1 MAQSD
6 VRESGTRHDSG
17 GLAQDERPGTAA
29 PATDGGEGGEGGHGR
44 RRGRRRGGG
53 RRILRWSA
61 LVLSVLI
68 LGTAGAGYL
77 YYRHLNG
84 NLDKGKRN
92 SGESDV
98 EKTGPNAAG
107 QTPLNILLIGSDSRN
122 SAENVKLGGGR
133 DNIGSKPL
141 ADVQMLLHV
150 SADRESASVV
160 SIPRDTRVD
169 IPKCVDPDTGEE
181 YPAKNTIIN
190 ESLQRGGPGCT
201 LATWQNLTGV
211 YIDHWMMVDFAGVVD
226 MADAI
231 GGVPVCVNQ
240 NVWDRPLAGE
250 RGGSGLKLK
259 SGTHKVEGKQALQW
273 LRTRHAWGSDP
284 LRAKAQHMYMNSMIR
299 TLKEQNVFTDSGR
312 LMGLAEAGTK
322 ALTVSEEIG
331 TVKEL
336 YDVGMQLKSVPTE
349 RITMTTMPWIEDPLN
364 RNHLVPKPE
373 DADRMWAMLRDDVS
387 FDQKGKGNGNGAGK
401 GGKASAASASEPS
414 PAPAKAT
421 GPAAAPAAGLSVT
434 VVNGTAGDEQAA
446 VPQRAAAIVAA
457 LQREGFTRAVASGQQ
472 DPHARTQ
479 VTYPKS
485 TGEQGRANALSVAK
499 AVGVPS
505 SQVRATDDVTTTLII
520 GSDWREGTTYPEQKA
535 PEAGDL
541 PETADA
547 LSADKTECMDVY
559 KPYQW

>member
-6 VRESGTRHDSG
+6 VRGSSTRHTAG
-17 GLAQDERPGTAA
+17 GLAQDERPGAGTSGGG
-29 PATDGGEGGEGGHGR
+29 DGGGDETGPGGR
-44 RRGRRRGGG
+44 PRGGG
-53 RRILRWSA
+53 RRILRWFA

-68 LGTAGAGYL
+68 LGTAAAGYL

-92 SGESDV
+92 SGDSDV
-98 EKTGPNAAG
+98 RRTEPNSAG

-122 SAENVKLGGGR
+122 SAENVKLGGSR
-133 DNIGSKPL
+133 DNVGSKPL

-150 SADRESASVV
+150 SADRESAAVV

-169 IPKCVDPDTGEE
+169 IPKCTDPDTGET

-226 MADAI
+226 MADAV

-240 NVWDRPLAGE
+240 NVWDRPLPGQ

-259 SGTHKVEGKQALQW
+259 AGTHKVQGEQALQW

-284 LRAKAQHMYMNSMIR
+284 LRAKAQHMYMNAMIR
-299 TLKEQNVFTDSGR
+299 TLKEQNVFTDTGR

-322 ALTVSEEIG
+322 ALKVSEEIG

-336 YDVGMQLKSVPTE
+336 YDLGMQLKSVPTS
-349 RITMTTMPWIEDPLN
+349 RITMTTMPWIEDTLD
-364 RNHLVPKPE
+364 RNHLLPKPG
-373 DADRMWAMLRDDVS
+373 DADTMWAMLRDDVS
-387 FDQKGKGNGNGAGK
+387 FDK
-401 GGKASAASASEPS
+401 GGKNSAGASTGPS
-414 PAPAKAT
+414 PAPAKST

-434 VVNGTAGDEQAA
+434 VVNGTASRERAA
-446 VPQRAAAIVAA
+446 VPQRASAIAAV
-457 LQREGFTRAVASGQQ
+457 LQQEGFTRAVAAGTQAPQ
-472 DPHARTQ
+472 ARTQ
-479 VTYPKS
+479 VTYPES
-485 TGEQGRANALSVAK
+485 TGEQGRANALAVAE

-505 SQVRATDDVTTTLII
+505 GQVRAADVVTTTLTV
-520 GSDWREGTTYPEQKA
+520 GSDWREGTAYPEQKA

-541 PETADA
+541 PESADA
-547 LSADKTECMDVY
+547 LTADKKKCMDVY
-559 KPYQW
+559 QPYRW

>member
-6 VRESGTRHDSG
+6 VRAGGTRHDSG
-17 GLAQDERPGTAA
+17 GLTQDERPGTAA
-29 PATDGGEGGEGGHGR
+29 PAAGGGEGGRGGHGR

-61 LVLSVLI
+61 IVLSVLI

-84 NLDKGKRN
+84 NIDKGKRN

-98 EKTGPNAAG
+98 KKTGPNAAG

-133 DNIGSKPL
+133 DNVGSKPL

-169 IPKCVDPDTGEE
+169 IPKCVDPDTGEK

-190 ESLQRGGPGCT
+190 ETLQRGGPGCT

-240 NVWDRPLAGE
+240 NVWDRPLAGQ

-259 SGTHKVEGKQALQW
+259 AGTHKVQGKEALQW

-284 LRAKAQHMYMNSMIR
+284 LRAKAQHMYMNAMIR
-299 TLKEQNVFTDSGR
+299 TLKEQNVFTDTGR
-312 LMGLAEAGTK
+312 LTGLAEAGTK
-322 ALTVSEEIG
+322 ALKVSEEIG

-336 YDVGMQLKSVPTE
+336 YDVGMQLKSVPTN
-349 RITMTTMPWIEDPLN
+349 RITMTTMPWIEDPLD
-364 RNHLVPKPE
+364 RNHLVPKPG
-373 DADRMWAMLRDDVS
+373 DADKLWAMLRDDVS
-387 FDQKGKGNGNGAGK
+387 FDKS
-401 GGKASAASASEPS
+401 GKARTAADAGSS
-414 PAPAKAT
+414 PAAAKAT
-421 GPAAAPAAGLSVT
+421 GPAAAPAAGLSVS
-434 VVNGTAGDEQAA
+434 VVNGTADDERAA
-446 VPQRAAAIVAA
+446 VPRRATAIVAA
-457 LQREGFTRAVASGQQ
+457 LRREGFTRAVAASGQAPQ
-472 DPHARTQ
+472 ARTQ

-505 SQVRATDDVTTTLII
+505 SQVRATDDVTTTLTI
-520 GSDWREGTTYPEQKA
+520 GSDWREGSAYPKQKA

-541 PETADA
+541 PDSADA
-547 LSADKTECMDVY
+547 LTADKTECMDVY

>member
-6 VRESGTRHDSG
+6 VRGGSTRHDSG

-29 PATDGGEGGEGGHGR
+29 PAGGGSEEGAGGGHGR
-44 RRGRRRGGG
+44 RRGRQRGGG

-61 LVLSVLI
+61 IVLSVLI

-84 NLDKGKRN
+84 NIDKGKRN
-92 SGESDV
+92 AGESDV
-98 EKTGPNAAG
+98 KKTGPNADG

-133 DNIGSKPL
+133 DNVGSKPL

-169 IPKCVDPDTGEE
+169 IPKCIDPDTGET

-190 ESLQRGGPGCT
+190 ETLQRGGPGCT

-226 MADAI
+226 MADAV

-240 NVWDRPLAGE
+240 NVWDRPLPGQG
-250 RGGSGLKLK
+250 GGSGLKMK
-259 SGTHKVEGKQALQW
+259 RGTHKVQGKQALQW

-284 LRAKAQHMYMNSMIR
+284 LRAKAQHMYMNAMIR
-299 TLKEQNVFTDSGR
+299 TLKQQNVFTDTGR
-312 LMGLAEAGTK
+312 LMGLAESGTK
-322 ALTVSEEIG
+322 ALKVSEEIG

-336 YDVGMQLKSVPTE
+336 YDVGMQLKSVPTN
-349 RITMTTMPWIEDPLN
+349 RITMTTMPWIEDPLD

-373 DADRMWAMLRDDVS
+373 DADKMWAMLRDDIS
-387 FDQKGKGNGNGAGK
+387 FDKAGK
-401 GGKASAASASEPS
+401 ARAAAASGPS
-414 PAPAKAT
+414 PASVKAT
-421 GPAAAPAAGLSVT
+421 GPAAAPAAGLSVS
-434 VVNGTAGDEQAA
+434 VVNGTASDQQAA

-457 LQREGFTRAVASGQQ
+457 LQQEGFTRAVASGQQ
-472 DPHARTQ
+472 DPHGRTQ

-485 TGEQGRANALSVAK
+485 TGEQGRANALSVAE
-499 AVGVPS
+499 AVGIPS
-505 SQVRATDDVTTTLII
+505 SQVRATDDLTTTLTI
-520 GSDWREGTTYPEQKA
+520 GSDWREGTTYPKQKA

-541 PETADA
+541 PDSADA
-547 LSADKTECMDVY
+547 LSADKKECMDVY

>member
-6 VRESGTRHDSG
+6 VRGGGTRRESGG

-29 PATDGGEGGEGGHGR
+29 SAAGGGAEGGGGQGR

-53 RRILRWSA
+53 RRIVRWFA

-84 NLDKGKRN
+84 NIDKGKRN

-122 SAENVKLGGGR
+122 SAENLKLGGSR
-133 DNIGSKPL
+133 DNVGSKPL

-169 IPKCVDPDTGEE
+169 IPKCVDPDTGET

-190 ESLQRGGPGCT
+190 ETLQRGGPGCT

-226 MADAI
+226 MADAV

-240 NVWDRPLAGE
+240 NVWDRPLSGQ

-259 SGTHKVEGKQALQW
+259 AGTHKVQGKEALQW

-284 LRAKAQHMYMNSMIR
+284 LRAKAQHMYMNAMIR
-299 TLKEQNVFTDSGR
+299 TLKEQNVFTDTGR

-336 YDVGMQLKSVPTE
+336 YDVGMQLKSVPTN

-373 DADRMWAMLRDDVS
+373 DADKMWAMLRDDVS
-387 FDQKGKGNGNGAGK
+387 FDKAGK
-401 GGKASAASASEPS
+401 ARAATAPGPS
-414 PAPAKAT
+414 PASVKAT

-434 VVNGTAGDEQAA
+434 VLNGTASDERPA

-457 LQREGFTRAVASGQQ
+457 LQQEGFTQAVAASRQ

-499 AVGVPS
+499 AVGIPS
-505 SQVRATDDVTTTLII
+505 SQVRATDDVTTTLTI
-520 GSDWREGTTYPEQKA
+520 GSDWREGTAYPEQKA
-535 PEAGDL
+535 PKAGDL
-541 PETADA
+541 PDSADA

-559 KPYQW
+559 RPYRW

>member
-6 VRESGTRHDSG
+6 VREGSTRHEPG

-29 PATDGGEGGEGGHGR
+29 PAGGGGEGDKGGGH
-44 RRGRRRGGG
+44 GRRRGGG

-61 LVLSVLI
+61 IVLSVLI

-84 NLDKGKRN
+84 NIDKGKRN
-92 SGESDV
+92 AGESDV
-98 EKTGPNAAG
+98 EKTGPNADG

-133 DNIGSKPL
+133 DNVGSKPL

-169 IPKCVDPDTGEE
+169 IPKCVDPDTGET

-190 ESLQRGGPGCT
+190 ETLQRGGPGCT

-240 NVWDRPLAGE
+240 NVWDRPLPGQ
-250 RGGSGLKLK
+250 RGGSGLKMT
-259 SGTHKVEGKQALQW
+259 SGTHKVQGKQALQW

-284 LRAKAQHMYMNSMIR
+284 LRAKAQHMYMNAMIR
-299 TLKEQNVFTDSGR
+299 TLKEQNVFTDTGR

-322 ALTVSEEIG
+322 ALKVSEEIG

-336 YDVGMQLKSVPTE
+336 YDVGMQLKSVPTN
-349 RITMTTMPWIEDPLN
+349 RITMTTMPWIEDPLD

-373 DADRMWAMLRDDVS
+373 DADTMWAMLRDDVS
-387 FDQKGKGNGNGAGK
+387 FDKAGK
-401 GGKASAASASEPS
+401 ARAAAAPGPS
-414 PAPAKAT
+414 PAPMQAT

-434 VVNGTAGDEQAA
+434 VVNGTASDQQAA

-457 LQREGFTRAVASGQQ
+457 LRQEGFTRAVASGQQ
-472 DPHARTQ
+472 DPHGRTQ

-505 SQVRATDDVTTTLII
+505 GQVRATDDVTTTLTI
-520 GSDWREGTTYPEQKA
+520 GSDWREGTTYPKQKA

-541 PETADA
+541 PDSADA
-547 LSADKTECMDVY
+547 LSADKKECMDVY
-559 KPYQW
+559 RPYRW

>member
-6 VRESGTRHDSG
+6 VRGGGTRRESGG

-29 PATDGGEGGEGGHGR
+29 SAAGGGAEGGGGQGR

-53 RRILRWSA
+53 RRIVRWFA

-84 NLDKGKRN
+84 NIDKGKRN

-122 SAENVKLGGGR
+122 SAENLKLGGSR
-133 DNIGSKPL
+133 DNVGSKPL

-169 IPKCVDPDTGEE
+169 IPKCVDADTGET

-190 ESLQRGGPGCT
+190 ETLQRGGPGCT

-226 MADAI
+226 MADAV

-240 NVWDRPLAGE
+240 NVWDRPLSGQG
-250 RGGSGLKLK
+250 GGSGLKLK
-259 SGTHKVEGKQALQW
+259 AGTHKVQGKEALQW

-284 LRAKAQHMYMNSMIR
+284 LRAKAQHMYMNAMIR
-299 TLKEQNVFTDSGR
+299 TLKEQNVFTDTGR

-336 YDVGMQLKSVPTE
+336 YDVGMQLKSVPTN

-373 DADRMWAMLRDDVS
+373 DADKMWAMLRDDVS
-387 FDQKGKGNGNGAGK
+387 FDKAGK
-401 GGKASAASASEPS
+401 ARAATAPGPS
-414 PAPAKAT
+414 PASVKAT

-434 VVNGTAGDEQAA
+434 VVNGTASDERPA

-457 LQREGFTRAVASGQQ
+457 LQQEGFTQAVAASRQ

-499 AVGVPS
+499 AVGIPS
-505 SQVRATDDVTTTLII
+505 SQVRATDDVTTTLTI
-520 GSDWREGTTYPEQKA
+520 GSDWREGTAYPEQKA
-535 PEAGDL
+535 PKAGDL
-541 PETADA
+541 PDSADA

-559 KPYQW
+559 RPYRW

>member
-6 VRESGTRHDSG
+6 VRGGGTRRESGG

-29 PATDGGEGGEGGHGR
+29 SAAGGGAEGGGGQGR

-53 RRILRWSA
+53 RRIMRWFA
-61 LVLSVLI
+61 IVLSVLI

-84 NLDKGKRN
+84 NIDKGKRN

-122 SAENVKLGGGR
+122 SAENVKLGGSR
-133 DNIGSKPL
+133 DNVGSKPL

-169 IPKCVDPDTGEE
+169 IPKCVDPDTGET

-190 ESLQRGGPGCT
+190 ETLQRGGPGCT

-226 MADAI
+226 MADAV
-231 GGVPVCVNQ
+231 GGVPICVNQ
-240 NVWDRPLAGE
+240 NVWDRPLSGQ

-259 SGTHKVEGKQALQW
+259 AGTHKVQGKEALQW

-284 LRAKAQHMYMNSMIR
+284 LRAKAQHMYMNAMIR
-299 TLKEQNVFTDSGR
+299 TLKEQNVFTDTGR

-336 YDVGMQLKSVPTE
+336 YDVGMQLKSVPTN
-349 RITMTTMPWIEDPLN
+349 RITMTTMPWIEDPLDP
-364 RNHLVPKPE
+364 NHLVAKPG
-373 DADRMWAMLRDDVS
+373 DADKMWAMLRDDVS
-387 FDQKGKGNGNGAGK
+387 FDKAGK
-401 GGKASAASASEPS
+401 ARAATASGPS
-414 PAPAKAT
+414 PASVQAT

-434 VVNGTAGDEQAA
+434 VVNGTASDERPA

-457 LQREGFTRAVASGQQ
+457 LQQEGFTQAVAASRQ

-485 TGEQGRANALSVAK
+485 TGEQGRANALSVAE
-499 AVGVPS
+499 AVGIPS
-505 SQVRATDDVTTTLII
+505 SQVRATDDVTTTLTI
-520 GSDWREGTTYPEQKA
+520 GSDWREGTAYPKQKA
-535 PEAGDL
+535 PKAGDL
-541 PETADA
+541 PDSADA

-559 KPYQW
+559 RPYRW

>member
-1 MAQSD
+1 MRGGGTR
-6 VRESGTRHDSG
+6 RESGG

-29 PATDGGEGGEGGHGR
+29 SAAGGGAEGGGGQGR
-44 RRGRRRGGG
+44 RRGRRRGGK
-53 RRILRWSA
+53 RRIVRWFA
-61 LVLSVLI
+61 IVLSVLI

-84 NLDKGKRN
+84 NIDKGKRN

-133 DNIGSKPL
+133 DNVGSKPL

-169 IPKCVDPDTGEE
+169 IPKCVDPDTGDT

-190 ESLQRGGPGCT
+190 ETLQRGGPGCT

-240 NVWDRPLAGE
+240 NVWDRPLSGQ

-259 SGTHKVEGKQALQW
+259 AGTHKVQGKEALQW

-284 LRAKAQHMYMNSMIR
+284 LRAKAQHMYMNAMIR
-299 TLKEQNVFTDSGR
+299 TLKEQNVFTDTGR

-322 ALTVSEEIG
+322 ALKVSEEIG

-336 YDVGMQLKSVPTE
+336 YDVGMQLKSVPTN

-373 DADRMWAMLRDDVS
+373 DADKMWAMLRDDVS
-387 FDQKGKGNGNGAGK
+387 FDKAGK
-401 GGKASAASASEPS
+401 ARAGTASGPS
-414 PAPAKAT
+414 PASVKAT

-434 VVNGTAGDEQAA
+434 VVNGTASDERPA
-446 VPQRAAAIVAA
+446 VPRRAAAVVAA
-457 LQREGFTRAVASGQQ
+457 LQQEGFTQAVAASRQ
-472 DPHARTQ
+472 DPHGRTQ

-499 AVGVPS
+499 AVGIPS
-505 SQVRATDDVTTTLII
+505 SQVRATDDVTTTLTI
-520 GSDWREGTTYPEQKA
+520 GADWREGTAYPKQKA

-541 PETADA
+541 PESADA

-559 KPYQW
+559 EPYQW

>member
-6 VRESGTRHDSG
+6 VRGGGTRRESGG

-29 PATDGGEGGEGGHGR
+29 SAAGGGAEGGGGQGPGP
-44 RRGRRRGGG
+44 GRRRGGG
-53 RRILRWSA
+53 RIVRWFA

-84 NLDKGKRN
+84 NIDKGRRN

-98 EKTGPNAAG
+98 KKTGPNAAG

-122 SAENVKLGGGR
+122 SAENVKLGGSR
-133 DNIGSKPL
+133 DNVGSKPL

-169 IPKCVDPDTGEE
+169 IPKCVDPDTGET

-190 ESLQRGGPGCT
+190 ETLQRGGPGCT

-211 YIDHWMMVDFAGVVD
+211 YVDHWMMVDFAGVVD

-240 NVWDRPLAGE
+240 NVWDRPLSGQ

-259 SGTHKVEGKQALQW
+259 AGTHKVQGKEALQW

-284 LRAKAQHMYMNSMIR
+284 LRAKAQHMYMNAMIR
-299 TLKEQNVFTDSGR
+299 TLKEQNVFTDTGR

-322 ALTVSEEIG
+322 ALKVSEEIG

-336 YDVGMQLKSVPTE
+336 YDVGMQLKSVPTN

-373 DADRMWAMLRDDVS
+373 DADKMWAMLRDDVS
-387 FDQKGKGNGNGAGK
+387 FDKAGK
-401 GGKASAASASEPS
+401 ARADAGSD
-414 PAPAKAT
+414 PAPASVEAT

-434 VVNGTAGDEQAA
+434 VVNGTASDERPA
-446 VPQRAAAIVAA
+446 VAGRAAAIVAA
-457 LQREGFTRAVASGQQ
+457 LQQEGFTRAVAASRQ

-499 AVGVPS
+499 AVGIPS
-505 SQVRATDDVTTTLII
+505 SQVRATDDVTTTLTI
-520 GSDWREGTTYPEQKA
+520 GSDWQEGTAYPKQKA

-541 PETADA
+541 PDSADA

>member
-6 VRESGTRHDSG
+6 VRGVSTRRDSG

-29 PATDGGEGGEGGHGR
+29 PAGGGDEGGGGGHG
-44 RRGRRRGGG
+44 GRRGGG
-53 RRILRWSA
+53 RRMLRWSA
-61 LVLSVLI
+61 IVLSVLI

-84 NLDKGKRN
+84 NIDKGKRN
-92 SGESDV
+92 AGESDV
-98 EKTGPNAAG
+98 KKTGPNADG

-133 DNIGSKPL
+133 DIVGSKPL

-150 SADRESASVV
+150 SADRASASVV

-169 IPKCVDPDTGEE
+169 IPKCIDPDTGET

-190 ESLQRGGPGCT
+190 ETLQRGGPGCT

-211 YIDHWMMVDFAGVVD
+211 YIDHWVMVDFAGVVD

-240 NVWDRPLAGE
+240 NVWDRPLPGQ
-250 RGGSGLKLK
+250 RGGSGLKMK
-259 SGTHKVEGKQALQW
+259 AGTHKVQGKQALQW

-284 LRAKAQHMYMNSMIR
+284 LRAKAQHMYMNAMIR
-299 TLKEQNVFTDSGR
+299 TLKEQNVFTDTGR
-312 LMGLAEAGTK
+312 LMGLAESGTK
-322 ALTVSEEIG
+322 ALKVSEEIG

-336 YDVGMQLKSVPTE
+336 YDVAMQLKSVPTN
-349 RITMTTMPWIEDPLN
+349 RITMTTMPWIEDPLD

-373 DADRMWAMLRDDVS
+373 DADKMWAMLRDDVS
-387 FDQKGKGNGNGAGK
+387 FDKAGK
-401 GGKASAASASEPS
+401 ARAVAAAGPS
-414 PAPAKAT
+414 PASVKAT
-421 GPAAAPAAGLSVT
+421 GPAAAPAAGLSVS
-434 VVNGTAGDEQAA
+434 VVNGTASDEQAA

-457 LQREGFTRAVASGQQ
+457 LQQEGFTRAVASGQQ

-485 TGEQGRANALSVAK
+485 TGEQGRANALSVAE
-499 AVGVPS
+499 ALGIPS
-505 SQVRATDDVTTTLII
+505 GQVRATDDVTTTLTI
-520 GSDWREGTTYPEQKA
+520 GSDWREGTTYPKQKA

-541 PETADA
+541 PDSADA
-547 LSADKTECMDVY
+547 LSADKKECMDVY
-559 KPYQW
+559 RPYRW

>member
-6 VRESGTRHDSG
+6 VRGGGTRRESGG

-29 PATDGGEGGEGGHGR
+29 SAAGGGAEGGGGQGR
-44 RRGRRRGGG
+44 RHGRRRGGG
-53 RRILRWSA
+53 RRIVRWFA
-61 LVLSVLI
+61 IVLSVLI

-84 NLDKGKRN
+84 NIDKGKRN

-122 SAENVKLGGGR
+122 SAENVKLGGSR
-133 DNIGSKPL
+133 DNVGSKPL

-169 IPKCVDPDTGEE
+169 IPKCVDPDTGET

-190 ESLQRGGPGCT
+190 ETLQRGGPGCT

-226 MADAI
+226 MADAV

-240 NVWDRPLAGE
+240 NVWDRPLSGQ

-259 SGTHKVEGKQALQW
+259 AGTHKVQGKEALQW

-284 LRAKAQHMYMNSMIR
+284 LRAKAQHMYMNAMIR
-299 TLKEQNVFTDSGR
+299 TLKEQNVFTDTGR

-336 YDVGMQLKSVPTE
+336 YDVGMQLKSVPTN

-373 DADRMWAMLRDDVS
+373 DADKMWAMLRDDVS
-387 FDQKGKGNGNGAGK
+387 FDKAGK
-401 GGKASAASASEPS
+401 ARAATASGPS
-414 PAPAKAT
+414 PASVQAT
-421 GPAAAPAAGLSVT
+421 GPAAAPAAGLSVS
-434 VVNGTAGDEQAA
+434 VVNGTASDERPA
-446 VPQRAAAIVAA
+446 VAQRAAAIVAA
-457 LQREGFTRAVASGQQ
+457 LQQEGFTQAVAASRQ

-485 TGEQGRANALSVAK
+485 TGEQGRANALSVAE
-499 AVGVPS
+499 AVGIPS
-505 SQVRATDDVTTTLII
+505 SQVRATDDVTTTLTI
-520 GSDWREGTTYPEQKA
+520 GSDWREGTAYPKQKA
-535 PEAGDL
+535 PQAGDL
-541 PETADA
+541 PDSADA

-559 KPYQW
+559 RPYRW

>member
-6 VRESGTRHDSG
+6 VRGGGTRRDAG
-17 GLAQDERPGTAA
+17 GLVQDERPRTGAHAA
-29 PATDGGEGGEGGHGR
+29 GGDDGDNGGPGR
-44 RRGRRRGGG
+44 RSGRRRGGG

-84 NLDKGKRN
+84 NIDKGKRN
-92 SGESDV
+92 AGDSDV
-98 EKTGPNAAG
+98 RKSEPNAAG

-122 SAENVKLGGGR
+122 SAENLKLGGSR
-133 DNIGSKPL
+133 DNVGSKPL

-169 IPKCVDPDTGEE
+169 IPKCTDPDTGET

-201 LATWQNLTGV
+201 LATWQELTGV

-240 NVWDRPLAGE
+240 NVWDRPLPGQG
-250 RGGSGLKLK
+250 GGSGLKLK
-259 SGTHKVEGKQALQW
+259 AGTHNVQGKQALQW

-284 LRAKAQHMYMNSMIR
+284 LRAKAQHMYMNAMIR
-299 TLKEQNVFTDSGR
+299 TLKKQNVFTDTGR

-322 ALTVSEEIG
+322 ALKVSEELG

-336 YDVGMQLKSVPTE
+336 YDLAMQLKSVPTS

-364 RNHLVPKPE
+364 RNHLVPKPA
-373 DADRMWAMLRDDVS
+373 DADKMWAMIREDVS
-387 FDQKGKGNGNGAGK
+387 FDK
-401 GGKASAASASEPS
+401 GGKAGKSGKNAEAADGPS
-414 PAPAKAT
+414 PASARAT
-421 GPAAAPAAGLSVT
+421 GPAAAPAEGLSVT
-434 VVNGTAGDEQAA
+434 VVNGTAGEQGAA
-446 VPQRAAAIVAA
+446 VPNRAAAIVAA
-457 LQREGFTRAVASGQQ
+457 LQQEGFVRAVAAQQ
-472 DPHARTQ
+472 QNPQPRTQ
-479 VTYPKS
+479 LTYPKS
-485 TGEQGRANALSVAK
+485 TGEQGRANALSVAE
-499 AVGVPS
+499 AVGIPS
-505 SQVRATDDVTTTLII
+505 GQVRATGDVTTTTLVV
-520 GSDWREGTTYPEQKA
+520 GADWREGTDYPEQEPVK
-535 PEAGDL
+535 AGDL
-541 PETADA
+541 PDSADA
-547 LSADKTECMDVY
+547 LTADKKECMNVY
-559 KPYQW
+559 RPYQW

>member
-6 VRESGTRHDSG
+6 VRGGGTRRDAG
-17 GLAQDERPGTAA
+17 GLVQDERPGTGTGTGAA
-29 PATDGGEGGEGGHGR
+29 AGGGDDGDAGGPGR
-44 RRGRRRGGG
+44 GRGRR

-77 YYRHLNG
+77 YYRHLNA
-84 NLDKGKRN
+84 NIDKGKRN
-92 SGESDV
+92 AGDSDV
-98 EKTGPNAAG
+98 RKAEPNAAG

-122 SAENVKLGGGR
+122 SAENVKLGGSR
-133 DNIGSKPL
+133 DNVGSKPL

-150 SADRESASVV
+150 SADRESAAVV

-169 IPKCVDPDTGEE
+169 IPKCTDPDTGET

-201 LATWQNLTGV
+201 LATWQELTGV

-240 NVWDRPLAGE
+240 NVWDRPLPGQ

-259 SGTHKVEGKQALQW
+259 AGTHHVQGKQALQW

-284 LRAKAQHMYMNSMIR
+284 LRAKAQHMYMNAMIR
-299 TLKEQNVFTDSGR
+299 TLKKQNVFTDTGR

-322 ALTVSEEIG
+322 ALKVSEEIG

-336 YDVGMQLKSVPTE
+336 YDLGMQLKSVPTS

-387 FDQKGKGNGNGAGK
+387 FDKGGSNGGNGK
-401 GGKASAASASEPS
+401 GGAGPS
-414 PAPAKAT
+414 PAPARAT
-421 GPAAAPAAGLSVT
+421 GPAAAPAGGLSVT
-434 VVNGTAGDEQAA
+434 VVNGTAGEQGAA
-446 VPQRAAAIVAA
+446 VPNRAAAIVAA
-457 LQREGFTRAVASGQQ
+457 LQQEGFARAVASRQQ
-472 DPHARTQ
+472 NPLARTQ

-485 TGEQGRANALSVAK
+485 TGAQGRANALSVAE
-499 AVGVPS
+499 AVGIPS
-505 SQVRATDDVTTTLII
+505 GQVRATDDITTTLTI
-520 GSDWREGTTYPEQKA
+520 GADWREGTTYPEQEPVK
-535 PEAGDL
+535 AGDL
-541 PETADA
+541 PDSADA
-547 LSADKTECMDVY
+547 LTADKQECMDVY
-559 KPYQW
+559 RPYRW

>member
-6 VRESGTRHDSG
+6 VRGGSTRRDSG

-29 PATDGGEGGEGGHGR
+29 PAGGGSESGEGGGHGR

-61 LVLSVLI
+61 IVLSLLI

-84 NLDKGKRN
+84 NIDKGKRN
-92 SGESDV
+92 AGESDV
-98 EKTGPNAAG
+98 KKTGPNAAG

-122 SAENVKLGGGR
+122 SAANVKLGGGR
-133 DNIGSKPL
+133 DNVGNKPL

-169 IPKCVDPDTGEE
+169 IPKCVDPDTGET

-190 ESLQRGGPGCT
+190 ETLQRGGPGCT

-240 NVWDRPLAGE
+240 NVWDRPLPGQ

-259 SGTHKVEGKQALQW
+259 AGTHKVQGEEALQW

-284 LRAKAQHMYMNSMIR
+284 LRAKAQHMYMNAMIR
-299 TLKEQNVFTDSGR
+299 TLKQQNVFTDTGR

-322 ALTVSEEIG
+322 ALKVSEEIG

-336 YDVGMQLKSVPTE
+336 YDVGMQLKSVPTK
-349 RITMTTMPWIEDPLN
+349 RITMTTMPWIEDPLD

-373 DADRMWAMLRDDVS
+373 DADSMWAMLRDDVP
-387 FDQKGKGNGNGAGK
+387 FDKAGK
-401 GGKASAASASEPS
+401 ARTAAAGPS
-414 PAPAKAT
+414 PASVQAT

-434 VVNGTAGDEQAA
+434 VVNGTASDEQAA
-446 VPQRAAAIVAA
+446 VPQRAAAIAAA
-457 LQREGFTRAVASGQQ
+457 LQQEGFTRAVASGQQ

-485 TGEQGRANALSVAK
+485 TGEQGRANALSVAE

-505 SQVRATDDVTTTLII
+505 SQVRATDDVTTTLTI
-520 GSDWREGTTYPEQKA
+520 GSDWREGTTYPKQKA
-535 PEAGDL
+535 PRAGDL
-541 PETADA
+541 PDSADA
-547 LSADKTECMDVY
+547 LSADKKECMDVY
-559 KPYQW
+559 RPYRW

>member
-6 VRESGTRHDSG
+6 VRGSGTRHDSG

-29 PATDGGEGGEGGHGR
+29 PATGGGEGGGAGHGR

-61 LVLSVLI
+61 IVLAVLI

-84 NLDKGKRN
+84 NIDKGKRN
-92 SGESDV
+92 AGESDV
-98 EKTGPNAAG
+98 KRTGPNAAG

-169 IPKCVDPDTGEE
+169 IPKCVDPDTGEK

-240 NVWDRPLAGE
+240 NVWDRPLPGQG
-250 RGGSGLKLK
+250 GGSGLKMK
-259 SGTHKVEGKQALQW
+259 SGTHKVQGKQALQW

-299 TLKEQNVFTDSGR
+299 TLKQQNVFTDTGR

-336 YDVGMQLKSVPTE
+336 YDVGMQLKSVPTH

-373 DADRMWAMLRDDVS
+373 DADTMWAMLRDDVS
-387 FDQKGKGNGNGAGK
+387 FDKAGK
-401 GGKASAASASEPS
+401 GGKASAASASGPS
-414 PAPAKAT
+414 PASVKAT

-434 VVNGTAGDEQAA
+434 VVNGTASDEQAA

-457 LQREGFTRAVASGQQ
+457 LQQEGFTRAVASGQQ
-472 DPHARTQ
+472 NPHARTQ
-479 VTYPKS
+479 VTYPRS
-485 TGEQGRANALSVAK
+485 TGEQGRANALSVAE

-505 SQVRATDDVTTTLII
+505 SQVRATDDVTTTLTI
-520 GSDWREGTTYPEQKA
+520 GSDWREGTTYPKQKA

-547 LSADKTECMDVY
+547 LSADKTECMNVY

>member
-6 VRESGTRHDSG
+6 VRGGGTRRESGG

-29 PATDGGEGGEGGHGR
+29 SAAGGGAEGGGGQGR

-53 RRILRWSA
+53 RRIVRWFA

-84 NLDKGKRN
+84 NIDKGKRN

-122 SAENVKLGGGR
+122 SAENLKLGGSR
-133 DNIGSKPL
+133 DNVGSKPL

-169 IPKCVDPDTGEE
+169 IPKCVDPDTGET

-190 ESLQRGGPGCT
+190 ETLQRGGPGCT

-226 MADAI
+226 MADAV

-240 NVWDRPLAGE
+240 NVWDRPLSGQ

-259 SGTHKVEGKQALQW
+259 AGTHKVQGKEALQW

-284 LRAKAQHMYMNSMIR
+284 LRAKAQHMYMNAMIR
-299 TLKEQNVFTDSGR
+299 TLKEQNVFTDTGR

-336 YDVGMQLKSVPTE
+336 YDVGMQLKSVPTN

-373 DADRMWAMLRDDVS
+373 DADKMWAMLRDDVS
-387 FDQKGKGNGNGAGK
+387 FDKAGK
-401 GGKASAASASEPS
+401 ARAATAPGPS
-414 PAPAKAT
+414 PASVKAT

-434 VVNGTAGDEQAA
+434 VLNGTASDERPA

-457 LQREGFTRAVASGQQ
+457 LQQEGFTQAVAASRQ

-499 AVGVPS
+499 AVGIPS
-505 SQVRATDDVTTTLII
+505 SQVRATDDVTTTLTI
-520 GSDWREGTTYPEQKA
+520 GSDWREGTAYPEQKA
-535 PEAGDL
+535 PKAGDL
-541 PETADA
+541 PDSADA

-559 KPYQW
+559 SPYRW

>member
-6 VRESGTRHDSG
+6 VRGGSTRHESG

-29 PATDGGEGGEGGHGR
+29 PAGGGSEGGSGGGHGR

-61 LVLSVLI
+61 IVLSVLI

-84 NLDKGKRN
+84 NIDKGKRN
-92 SGESDV
+92 AGESDV
-98 EKTGPNAAG
+98 KKTGPNADG

-133 DNIGSKPL
+133 DNVGSKPL

-169 IPKCVDPDTGEE
+169 IPKCIDPDTGET

-190 ESLQRGGPGCT
+190 ETLQRGGPGCT

-240 NVWDRPLAGE
+240 NVWDRPLPGQG
-250 RGGSGLKLK
+250 GGSGLKMK
-259 SGTHKVEGKQALQW
+259 SGTHKVQGKQALQW

-284 LRAKAQHMYMNSMIR
+284 LRAKAQHMYMNAMIR
-299 TLKEQNVFTDSGR
+299 TLKQQNVFTDTGR

-322 ALTVSEEIG
+322 ALKVSEEIG

-336 YDVGMQLKSVPTE
+336 YDVGMQLKSVPTN
-349 RITMTTMPWIEDPLN
+349 RITMTTMPWIEDPLD

-373 DADRMWAMLRDDVS
+373 DADKMWAMLRDDIS
-387 FDQKGKGNGNGAGK
+387 FDKAGK
-401 GGKASAASASEPS
+401 ARAAAASGPS
-414 PAPAKAT
+414 PASAKAT
-421 GPAAAPAAGLSVT
+421 GPAAAPAAGLSVS
-434 VVNGTAGDEQAA
+434 VVNGTASDQQAA
-446 VPQRAAAIVAA
+446 VPGRAAAIVAA
-457 LQREGFTRAVASGQQ
+457 LQQEGFTRTVASGQQ
-472 DPHARTQ
+472 DPHGRTQ

-505 SQVRATDDVTTTLII
+505 GQVRATDDVTTTLTI
-520 GSDWREGTTYPEQKA
+520 GSDWREGTTYPKQKA

-541 PETADA
+541 PESADA
-547 LSADKTECMDVY
+547 LSADKKECMDVY
-559 KPYQW
+559 RPYRW

>member
-6 VRESGTRHDSG
+6 VRGGGTRHDSG

-29 PATDGGEGGEGGHGR
+29 PATGGGEGGRGGHGR
-44 RRGRRRGGG
+44 RRGRRRGGS

-61 LVLSVLI
+61 IVLSLLI

-84 NLDKGKRN
+84 NIDKGKRN

-98 EKTGPNAAG
+98 KKTGPNAAG

-122 SAENVKLGGGR
+122 SAENVKLGGSR
-133 DNIGSKPL
+133 DNVGSKPL

-169 IPKCVDPDTGEE
+169 IPKCVDPDTGET

-190 ESLQRGGPGCT
+190 ETLQRGGPGCT

-226 MADAI
+226 MADAV

-240 NVWDRPLAGE
+240 NVWDRPLSGQ

-259 SGTHKVEGKQALQW
+259 AGTHKVQGKQALQW

-284 LRAKAQHMYMNSMIR
+284 LRAKAQHMYMNAMIR
-299 TLKEQNVFTDSGR
+299 TLKQQNVFTDTGR
-312 LMGLAEAGTK
+312 LMGLAESGTK
-322 ALTVSEEIG
+322 ALKVSEEIG

-336 YDVGMQLKSVPTE
+336 YDVGMQLKSVPTN
-349 RITMTTMPWIEDPLN
+349 RITMTTMPWIEDPLD

-373 DADRMWAMLRDDVS
+373 DADKMWAMLRDDVS
-387 FDQKGKGNGNGAGK
+387 FDKS
-401 GGKASAASASEPS
+401 GKARAATSSGPS
-414 PAPAKAT
+414 PASVKAT
-421 GPAAAPAAGLSVT
+421 GPAAAPAAGLSVS
-434 VVNGTAGDEQAA
+434 VVNGTASEELAA
-446 VPQRAAAIVAA
+446 VPRRAAAIVAA
-457 LQREGFTRAVASGQQ
+457 LQQEGFTRAVASGRQ

-499 AVGVPS
+499 AVGIPAG
-505 SQVRATDDVTTTLII
+505 QVRATDDVTTTLTI
-520 GSDWREGTTYPEQKA
+520 GSDWREGTAYPKQKA
-535 PEAGDL
+535 PQAGDL
-541 PETADA
+541 PDSADA
-547 LSADKTECMDVY
+547 LTADKKECMDVY

>member
-6 VRESGTRHDSG
+6 VRGGSTRRESG

-29 PATDGGEGGEGGHGR
+29 PAGGGSEGGKDGGHGR

-61 LVLSVLI
+61 IVLSVLI

-84 NLDKGKRN
+84 NIDKGKRN
-92 SGESDV
+92 AGESDV
-98 EKTGPNAAG
+98 KKTGPNADG

-169 IPKCVDPDTGEE
+169 IPKCIDPDTGET
-181 YPAKNTIIN
+181 YRAKNTIIN

-240 NVWDRPLAGE
+240 NVWDRPLPGQG
-250 RGGSGLKLK
+250 GGSGLKMK
-259 SGTHKVEGKQALQW
+259 RGTHKVEGKEALQW

-284 LRAKAQHMYMNSMIR
+284 LRAKAQHMYMNAMIR
-299 TLKEQNVFTDSGR
+299 TLKQQNVFTDTGR

-322 ALTVSEEIG
+322 ALKVSEEIG

-336 YDVGMQLKSVPTE
+336 YDVGMQLKSVPTN
-349 RITMTTMPWIEDPLN
+349 RITMTTMPWIEDPLD

-373 DADRMWAMLRDDVS
+373 DADKMWAMLRDDVS
-387 FDQKGKGNGNGAGK
+387 FDKS
-401 GGKASAASASEPS
+401 GKARAGTSGPS
-414 PAPAKAT
+414 PASVKAT

-434 VVNGTAGDEQAA
+434 VVNGTASDQQAA

-457 LQREGFTRAVASGQQ
+457 LQQEGFTRAVASGQQ

-505 SQVRATDDVTTTLII
+505 GQVRATDDVTTTLTI
-520 GSDWREGTTYPEQKA
+520 GSDWREGTTYPKQKA

-541 PETADA
+541 PDSADA
-547 LSADKTECMDVY
+547 LSADKKECMDVY
-559 KPYQW
+559 RPYRW

>member
-6 VRESGTRHDSG
+6 VRGGGTRRESGG

-29 PATDGGEGGEGGHGR
+29 SAAGGGAEDGGGQGR
-44 RRGRRRGGG
+44 RHGRRRGGG
-53 RRILRWSA
+53 RRIVRWFA
-61 LVLSVLI
+61 IVLSVLI

-84 NLDKGKRN
+84 NIDKGKRN

-122 SAENVKLGGGR
+122 SAENVKLGGSR
-133 DNIGSKPL
+133 DNVGSKPL

-169 IPKCVDPDTGEE
+169 IPKCVDPDTGET

-190 ESLQRGGPGCT
+190 ETLQRGGPGCT

-226 MADAI
+226 MADAV

-240 NVWDRPLAGE
+240 NVWDRPLSGQG
-250 RGGSGLKLK
+250 GGSGLKLK
-259 SGTHKVEGKQALQW
+259 AGTHKVQGKEALQW

-284 LRAKAQHMYMNSMIR
+284 LRAKAQHMYMNAMIR
-299 TLKEQNVFTDSGR
+299 TLKEQNVFTDTGR

-336 YDVGMQLKSVPTE
+336 YDVGMQLKSVPTN

-373 DADRMWAMLRDDVS
+373 DADKMWAMLRDDVS
-387 FDQKGKGNGNGAGK
+387 FDKAGK
-401 GGKASAASASEPS
+401 PRAATASGPS
-414 PAPAKAT
+414 PASVKAT

-434 VVNGTAGDEQAA
+434 VVNGTASDERPA
-446 VPQRAAAIVAA
+446 VPHRAAAIVAE
-457 LQREGFTRAVASGQQ
+457 LHQEGFTQAVAASRQ

-499 AVGVPS
+499 AVGIPS
-505 SQVRATDDVTTTLII
+505 SQVRATDDVTTTLTI
-520 GSDWREGTTYPEQKA
+520 GSDWREGTAYPKQKA

-541 PETADA
+541 PDSADA

>member
-6 VRESGTRHDSG
+6 VRAGGTRHDSG
-17 GLAQDERPGTAA
+17 GPAQDKRPGTAA
-29 PATDGGEGGEGGHGR
+29 PAAGGGEGGRGGRGR

-61 LVLSVLI
+61 IVLSVLI

-84 NLDKGKRN
+84 NIDKGKRN

-98 EKTGPNAAG
+98 TKTGPNAAG

-133 DNIGSKPL
+133 DNVGSKPL

-169 IPKCVDPDTGEE
+169 IPKCVDPDTGEK

-190 ESLQRGGPGCT
+190 ETLQRGGPGCT

-240 NVWDRPLAGE
+240 NVWDRPLSGQ

-259 SGTHKVEGKQALQW
+259 AGTHKVQGKEALQW

-284 LRAKAQHMYMNSMIR
+284 LRAKAQHMYMNAMIR
-299 TLKEQNVFTDSGR
+299 TLKEQNVFTDTGR

-322 ALTVSEEIG
+322 ALKVSEEIG

-336 YDVGMQLKSVPTE
+336 YDVGMQLKSVPTN
-349 RITMTTMPWIEDPLN
+349 RITMTTMPWLEDPLD

-373 DADRMWAMLRDDVS
+373 DADKLWAMLRDDVS
-387 FDQKGKGNGNGAGK
+387 FDKS
-401 GGKASAASASEPS
+401 GKARTAAADAGPS
-414 PAPAKAT
+414 PASVKAT
-421 GPAAAPAAGLSVT
+421 GPAAAPAAGLSVS
-434 VVNGTAGDEQAA
+434 VVNGTADDEQAA

-457 LQREGFTRAVASGQQ
+457 LQREGFTQAVAASGQ
-472 DPHARTQ
+472 DPQARTQ

-505 SQVRATDDVTTTLII
+505 SQVRATDDVTTTLTV
-520 GSDWREGTTYPEQKA
+520 GSDWREGTTYPKQKA

-541 PETADA
+541 PDSADA
-547 LSADKTECMDVY
+547 LTADKTECMDVY
-559 KPYQW
+559 KPYRW

>member
-6 VRESGTRHDSG
+6 VRGGGTRRESGG

-29 PATDGGEGGEGGHGR
+29 SAAGGGAEGGAGQGR
-44 RRGRRRGGG
+44 RRGRRRGGR
-53 RRILRWSA
+53 RRIVRWFA
-61 LVLSVLI
+61 IVLSVLI

-84 NLDKGKRN
+84 NIDKGKRN

-122 SAENVKLGGGR
+122 SAENLKLGGSR
-133 DNIGSKPL
+133 DNVGSKPL

-169 IPKCVDPDTGEE
+169 IPKCVDPDTGET

-190 ESLQRGGPGCT
+190 ETLQRGGPGCT

-226 MADAI
+226 MADAV

-240 NVWDRPLAGE
+240 NVWDRPLSGQG
-250 RGGSGLKLK
+250 GGSGLKLK
-259 SGTHKVEGKQALQW
+259 AGTHKVQGKEALQW

-284 LRAKAQHMYMNSMIR
+284 LRAKAQHMYMNAMIR
-299 TLKEQNVFTDSGR
+299 TLKEQNVFTDTGR

-336 YDVGMQLKSVPTE
+336 YDVGMQLKSVPTN

-373 DADRMWAMLRDDVS
+373 DADKMWAMLRDDVS
-387 FDQKGKGNGNGAGK
+387 FDKAGK
-401 GGKASAASASEPS
+401 ARAATAPGPS
-414 PAPAKAT
+414 PASVKAT

-434 VVNGTAGDEQAA
+434 VLNGTASDERPA

-457 LQREGFTRAVASGQQ
+457 LQQEGFTQAVAASRQ

-499 AVGVPS
+499 AVGIPS
-505 SQVRATDDVTTTLII
+505 SQVRATDDVTTTLTI
-520 GSDWREGTTYPEQKA
+520 GSDWREGTAYPKQKA
-535 PEAGDL
+535 PKAGDL
-541 PETADA
+541 PDSADA

-559 KPYQW
+559 RPYRW

>member
-6 VRESGTRHDSG
+6 VRVGGTRRVSG
-17 GLAQDERPGTAA
+17 GPAQDERPGTAEPDA
-29 PATDGGEGGEGGHGR
+29 GGGEGGRGGRGR
-44 RRGRRRGGG
+44 RRGGRRGGG

-61 LVLSVLI
+61 MVLSVLI

-84 NLDKGKRN
+84 NIDKGKRN
-92 SGESDV
+92 AGESDV
-98 EKTGPNAAG
+98 KKTGPNAAG

-133 DNIGSKPL
+133 DNVGSKPL

-169 IPKCVDPDTGEE
+169 IPTCVDPETGEK

-190 ESLQRGGPGCT
+190 ETLQRGGPGCT

-240 NVWDRPLAGE
+240 NVWDRPLSGE

-259 SGTHKVEGKQALQW
+259 AGTHKVQGKEALQW

-284 LRAKAQHMYMNSMIR
+284 LRAKAQHMYMNAMIR
-299 TLKEQNVFTDSGR
+299 TLKEQNVFTDTGR

-322 ALTVSEEIG
+322 ALKVSEEIG

-336 YDVGMQLKSVPTE
+336 YDVGMQLKSVPTN

-364 RNHLVPKPE
+364 RNHLVPRPQ
-373 DADRMWAMLRDDVS
+373 DADKLWAMLRDDVS
-387 FDQKGKGNGNGAGK
+387 FDKS
-401 GGKASAASASEPS
+401 GKARTATDAGPS
-414 PAPAKAT
+414 PAPLKAT
-421 GPAAAPAAGLSVT
+421 GPAAAPAAGLSVS
-434 VVNGTAGDEQAA
+434 VVNGTAGDQRAA
-446 VPQRAAAIVAA
+446 VPQRAAAIAAA
-457 LQREGFTRAVASGQQ
+457 LQQEGFTRAVAASGQ
-472 DPHARTQ
+472 DPQARTL

-505 SQVRATDDVTTTLII
+505 SQVRATDALTTTLTI
-520 GSDWREGTTYPEQKA
+520 GSDWREGTTYPKQKA

-541 PETADA
+541 PESADA
-547 LSADKTECMDVY
+547 LTADKTECMDVY

>member
-6 VRESGTRHDSG
+6 VRGGSTRRDSG

-29 PATDGGEGGEGGHGR
+29 PAGGGDEGGGGGHG
-44 RRGRRRGGG
+44 GRRGGG

-61 LVLSVLI
+61 IVLSVLI

-84 NLDKGKRN
+84 NIDKGKRN
-92 SGESDV
+92 AGESDV
-98 EKTGPNAAG
+98 TKTGPNADG

-133 DNIGSKPL
+133 DIVGSKPL

-150 SADRESASVV
+150 SADRASASVV

-169 IPKCVDPDTGEE
+169 IPKCIDPDTGET

-190 ESLQRGGPGCT
+190 ETLQRGGPGCT

-231 GGVPVCVNQ
+231 GGVPVCVDQ
-240 NVWDRPLAGE
+240 NVWDRPLPGQ
-250 RGGSGLKLK
+250 RGGSGLKMK
-259 SGTHKVEGKQALQW
+259 AGTHKVQGKQALQW

-284 LRAKAQHMYMNSMIR
+284 LRAKAQHMYMNAMIR
-299 TLKEQNVFTDSGR
+299 TLKEQNVFTDTGR
-312 LMGLAEAGTK
+312 LMGLAESGTK
-322 ALTVSEEIG
+322 ALKVSEEIG

-336 YDVGMQLKSVPTE
+336 YDVAMQLKSVPTN
-349 RITMTTMPWIEDPLN
+349 RITMTTMPWIEDPLD

-373 DADRMWAMLRDDVS
+373 DADKMWAMLRDDVS
-387 FDQKGKGNGNGAGK
+387 FDKAGK
-401 GGKASAASASEPS
+401 ARAVAAAAGSS
-414 PAPAKAT
+414 PASVKAT
-421 GPAAAPAAGLSVT
+421 GPAAAPAAGLSVS
-434 VVNGTAGDEQAA
+434 VVNGTASDEQAA

-457 LQREGFTRAVASGQQ
+457 LQQEGFTRAVASGQQ

-485 TGEQGRANALSVAK
+485 TGEQGRANALSVAE
-499 AVGVPS
+499 AVGIPS
-505 SQVRATDDVTTTLII
+505 GQVRATDDVTTTLTI
-520 GSDWREGTTYPEQKA
+520 GSDWREGTTYPKQKA

-541 PETADA
+541 PDSADA
-547 LSADKTECMDVY
+547 LSADKKECMDVY
-559 KPYQW
+559 RPYRW

>member
-6 VRESGTRHDSG
+6 VRAGGTRHDSG
-17 GLAQDERPGTAA
+17 GPAQDKRPGTAA
-29 PATDGGEGGEGGHGR
+29 PAAGGGEGGRGGRGR

-61 LVLSVLI
+61 IVLSVLI

-84 NLDKGKRN
+84 NIDKGKRN

-98 EKTGPNAAG
+98 TKTGPNAAG

-133 DNIGSKPL
+133 DNVGSKPL

-169 IPKCVDPDTGEE
+169 IPKCVDPDTGEK

-190 ESLQRGGPGCT
+190 ETLQRGGPGCT

-240 NVWDRPLAGE
+240 NVWDRPLSGQ
-250 RGGSGLKLK
+250 RGGSGLKLTA
-259 SGTHKVEGKQALQW
+259 GTHKVQGKEALQW

-284 LRAKAQHMYMNSMIR
+284 LRAKAQHMYMNAMIR
-299 TLKEQNVFTDSGR
+299 TLKQQNVFTDTGR

-322 ALTVSEEIG
+322 ALKVSEEIG

-336 YDVGMQLKSVPTE
+336 YDVGMQLKSVPTN
-349 RITMTTMPWIEDPLN
+349 RITMTTMPWLEDPLD

-373 DADRMWAMLRDDVS
+373 DADKLWAMLRDDVS
-387 FDQKGKGNGNGAGK
+387 FDKS
-401 GGKASAASASEPS
+401 GKARTAAADAGPS
-414 PAPAKAT
+414 PASVKAT
-421 GPAAAPAAGLSVT
+421 GPAAAPAAGLSVS
-434 VVNGTAGDEQAA
+434 VVNGTADDEQAA

-457 LQREGFTRAVASGQQ
+457 LQREGFTQAVASSGQ
-472 DPHARTQ
+472 DPQARTR

-505 SQVRATDDVTTTLII
+505 SQVRATDDVTTTLTV
-520 GSDWREGTTYPEQKA
+520 GSDWREGTTYPKQKA

-541 PETADA
+541 PDSADA
-547 LSADKTECMDVY
+547 LTADKTECMDVY
-559 KPYQW
+559 KPYRW

>member
-6 VRESGTRHDSG
+6 VRGGGTRRESGG

-29 PATDGGEGGEGGHGR
+29 SAAGGGAEDGGGQGR
-44 RRGRRRGGG
+44 RRSRRRGGG
-53 RRILRWSA
+53 RRIVRWFA
-61 LVLSVLI
+61 IVLSVLI

-84 NLDKGKRN
+84 NIDKGKRN

-122 SAENVKLGGGR
+122 SAENVKLGGSR
-133 DNIGSKPL
+133 DNVGSKPL

-169 IPKCVDPDTGEE
+169 IPKCVDPDTGET

-190 ESLQRGGPGCT
+190 ETLQRGGPGCT

-226 MADAI
+226 MADAV

-240 NVWDRPLAGE
+240 NVWDRPLSGQG
-250 RGGSGLKLK
+250 GGSGLKLK
-259 SGTHKVEGKQALQW
+259 AGTHKVQGKEALQW

-284 LRAKAQHMYMNSMIR
+284 LRAKAQHMYMNAMIR
-299 TLKEQNVFTDSGR
+299 TLKEQNVFTDTGR

-336 YDVGMQLKSVPTE
+336 YDVGMQLKSVPTN

-373 DADRMWAMLRDDVS
+373 DADKMWAMLRDDVS
-387 FDQKGKGNGNGAGK
+387 FDKAGK
-401 GGKASAASASEPS
+401 ARAATASGPS
-414 PAPAKAT
+414 PASVKAT

-434 VVNGTAGDEQAA
+434 VVNGTASDERPA
-446 VPQRAAAIVAA
+446 VPHRAAAIVAE
-457 LQREGFTRAVASGQQ
+457 LHQEGFTQAVAASRQ
-472 DPHARTQ
+472 DPHARSQ

-499 AVGVPS
+499 AVGIPS
-505 SQVRATDDVTTTLII
+505 SQVRATDDVTTTLTI
-520 GSDWREGTTYPEQKA
+520 GSDWREGTAYPKQKA

-541 PETADA
+541 PDSADA

>member
-6 VRESGTRHDSG
+6 VRGGSTRHESG

-29 PATDGGEGGEGGHGR
+29 PAGGGSEGGSGGGHGR

-61 LVLSVLI
+61 IVLSVLI

-84 NLDKGKRN
+84 NIDKGKRN
-92 SGESDV
+92 AGESDV
-98 EKTGPNAAG
+98 KKTGPNADG

-169 IPKCVDPDTGEE
+169 IPKCIDPDTGET
-181 YPAKNTIIN
+181 YRAKNTIIN

-240 NVWDRPLAGE
+240 NVWDRPLPGQG
-250 RGGSGLKLK
+250 GGSGLKMK
-259 SGTHKVEGKQALQW
+259 RGTHKVEGKEALQW

-284 LRAKAQHMYMNSMIR
+284 LRAKAQHMYMNAMIR
-299 TLKEQNVFTDSGR
+299 TLKQQNVFTDTGR

-322 ALTVSEEIG
+322 ALKVSEEIG

-336 YDVGMQLKSVPTE
+336 YDVGMQLKSVPTN
-349 RITMTTMPWIEDPLN
+349 RITMTTMPWIEDPLD

-373 DADRMWAMLRDDVS
+373 DADKMWAMLRDDVS
-387 FDQKGKGNGNGAGK
+387 FDKAGK
-401 GGKASAASASEPS
+401 ARAAAAPGPS
-414 PAPAKAT
+414 PASAKAT

-434 VVNGTAGDEQAA
+434 VVNGTASDQQAA

-457 LQREGFTRAVASGQQ
+457 LQQEGFTRAVASGRP

-505 SQVRATDDVTTTLII
+505 GQVRATDDVTTTLTI
-520 GSDWREGTTYPEQKA
+520 GSDWREGTTYPKQKA

-541 PETADA
+541 PESADA
-547 LSADKTECMDVY
+547 LSADKKECMDVY
-559 KPYQW
+559 RPYRW

>member
-6 VRESGTRHDSG
+6 VRGGSTRHDSG
-17 GLAQDERPGTAA
+17 GLAQDERPGAEA
-29 PATDGGEGGEGGHGR
+29 PAGGGEGRGHGR
-44 RRGRRRGGG
+44 RRGRRRT
-53 RRILRWSA
+53 LRWSA

-84 NLDKGKRN
+84 NIDKGKRN
-92 SGESDV
+92 SGETDV
-98 EKTGPNAAG
+98 EKTEPNAAG

-133 DNIGSKPL
+133 DNVGSKPL

-169 IPKCVDPDTGEE
+169 IPKCVDPDTGDT

-190 ESLQRGGPGCT
+190 ETLQRGGPGCT

-240 NVWDRPLAGE
+240 NVWDRPLSGQ

-259 SGTHKVEGKQALQW
+259 AGEHKVQGKQALQW

-284 LRAKAQHMYMNSMIR
+284 LRAKAQHMYMNAMIR
-299 TLKEQNVFTDSGR
+299 TLKEQNVFTDTGR

-322 ALTVSEEIG
+322 ALKVSEEIG

-336 YDVGMQLKSVPTE
+336 YDLGMQLKSVPTN
-349 RITMTTMPWIEDPLN
+349 RVTMTTMPWIEDPLN

-373 DADRMWAMLRDDVS
+373 DADTMWAMLRDDVS
-387 FDQKGKGNGNGAGK
+387 FDKE
-401 GGKASAASASEPS
+401 GKARAAATSGPS
-414 PAPAKAT
+414 PASDPSSASVTAT
-421 GPAAAPAAGLSVT
+421 GPAAAPAAGLSVS
-434 VVNGTAGDEQAA
+434 VVNGTASDEQAA
-446 VPQRAAAIVAA
+446 VAQRAATIVAV
-457 LQREGFTRAVASGQQ
+457 LRQQGFTRAVASGRPE
-472 DPHARTQ
+472 PHARTQ

-499 AVGVPS
+499 AVGIPS
-505 SQVRATDDVTTTLII
+505 GQVRATDDVTTTLTI
-520 GSDWREGTTYPEQKA
+520 GGDWREGTAYPKQKA

-541 PETADA
+541 PESADA
-547 LSADKTECMDVY
+547 LTADKQECMDVY
-559 KPYQW
+559 PPYRW

>member
-6 VRESGTRHDSG
+6 VRGGGTRHDSG

-29 PATDGGEGGEGGHGR
+29 PAAGGGEGGRGGHGR
-44 RRGRRRGGG
+44 RRGRRRGGS

-61 LVLSVLI
+61 IVLSVLI

-84 NLDKGKRN
+84 NIDKGKRN

-122 SAENVKLGGGR
+122 SAENVKLGGSK
-133 DNIGSKPL
+133 DNVGSKPL

-169 IPKCVDPDTGEE
+169 IPKCVDPDTGET

-190 ESLQRGGPGCT
+190 ETLQRGGPGCT

-240 NVWDRPLAGE
+240 NVWDRPLPRQ

-259 SGTHKVEGKQALQW
+259 AGTHKVQGKQALQW

-284 LRAKAQHMYMNSMIR
+284 LRAKAQHMYMNAMIR
-299 TLKEQNVFTDSGR
+299 TLKQQNVFTDTGR
-312 LMGLAEAGTK
+312 LMGLAESGTK
-322 ALTVSEEIG
+322 ALKVSEEIG

-336 YDVGMQLKSVPTE
+336 YDVGMQLKSVPTN
-349 RITMTTMPWIEDPLN
+349 RITMTTMPWIEDPLD

-373 DADRMWAMLRDDVS
+373 DADKMWAMLRDDVS
-387 FDQKGKGNGNGAGK
+387 FDK
-401 GGKASAASASEPS
+401 GGKAPAAAGSGPS
-414 PAPAKAT
+414 PASVRAT
-421 GPAAAPAAGLSVT
+421 GPAAAPAAGLSVS
-434 VVNGTAGDEQAA
+434 VVNGTASEERAA
-446 VPQRAAAIVAA
+446 VPRRAAAIVAA
-457 LQREGFTRAVASGQQ
+457 LQQEGFTRAVASGEQ

-499 AVGVPS
+499 AVGIPS
-505 SQVRATDDVTTTLII
+505 GQVRATDDVTTTLTI
-520 GSDWREGTTYPEQKA
+520 GSDWREGTTYPKQKA
-535 PEAGDL
+535 PKAGDL
-541 PETADA
+541 PDSADA
-547 LSADKTECMDVY
+547 LTADKKECMDVY
-559 KPYQW
+559 PPYRW

>member
-6 VRESGTRHDSG
+6 VRGGSTRHDSG
-17 GLAQDERPGTAA
+17 GLAQDERPGAEA
-29 PATDGGEGGEGGHGR
+29 PAGGGEGGGGHGR
-44 RRGRRRGGG
+44 RRGRRR
-53 RRILRWSA
+53 ISRWSA
-61 LVLSVLI
+61 IVLSVLI

-84 NLDKGKRN
+84 NIDKGKRN
-92 SGESDV
+92 SGETEV
-98 EKTGPNAAG
+98 EKTRPNAAG

-133 DNIGSKPL
+133 DNVGSKPL

-169 IPKCVDPDTGEE
+169 IPKCVDPDTGDT

-190 ESLQRGGPGCT
+190 ETLQRGGPGCT

-240 NVWDRPLAGE
+240 NVWDRPLSGQ

-259 SGTHKVEGKQALQW
+259 AGEHKVQGKQALQW

-284 LRAKAQHMYMNSMIR
+284 LRAKAQHMYMNAMIR
-299 TLKEQNVFTDSGR
+299 TLKEQNAFTDTGR
-312 LMGLAEAGTK
+312 LMRLAEAGTK
-322 ALTVSEEIG
+322 ALKVSEEIG

-336 YDVGMQLKSVPTE
+336 YDLGMQLKSVPTN
-349 RITMTTMPWIEDPLN
+349 RVTMTTMPWIEDPLN

-373 DADRMWAMLRDDVS
+373 DADTMWAMLRDDVS
-387 FDQKGKGNGNGAGK
+387 FDKAGK
-401 GGKASAASASEPS
+401 ARSAATSGPS
-414 PAPAKAT
+414 PASGPSSASGTAT
-421 GPAAAPAAGLSVT
+421 APAAAPAAGLSVS
-434 VVNGTAGDEQAA
+434 VVNGTASDEQAA
-446 VPQRAAAIVAA
+446 VAQRAAAIVAV
-457 LQREGFTRAVASGQQ
+457 LRQKGFTRAVASGRPE
-472 DPHARTQ
+472 PHARTQ

-485 TGEQGRANALSVAK
+485 TGEQGRANALSVAE

-505 SQVRATDDVTTTLII
+505 GQVRATDDVTTTLTI
-520 GSDWREGTTYPEQKA
+520 GSDWREGTAYPKQKA

-541 PETADA
+541 PESADA
-547 LSADKTECMDVY
+547 LTADQQECMDVY
-559 KPYQW
+559 PPYRW

>member
-6 VRESGTRHDSG
+6 VRGGSARRESGG

-29 PATDGGEGGEGGHGR
+29 SAAGGGAGGGGGQGR

-53 RRILRWSA
+53 RRMVRWFA
-61 LVLSVLI
+61 IVLSVLI

-84 NLDKGKRN
+84 NIDKGKRN

-98 EKTGPNAAG
+98 KKTGPNAAG

-122 SAENVKLGGGR
+122 SAENVKLGGSR
-133 DNIGSKPL
+133 DNVGSKPL

-150 SADRESASVV
+150 SADRQSASVV

-169 IPKCVDPDTGEE
+169 IPKCVDPDTGDT

-190 ESLQRGGPGCT
+190 ETLQRGGPGCT

-240 NVWDRPLAGE
+240 NVWDRPLPGQ

-259 SGTHKVEGKQALQW
+259 AGTHKVQGKEALQW

-284 LRAKAQHMYMNSMIR
+284 LRAKAQHMYMNAMIR
-299 TLKEQNVFTDSGR
+299 TLKEQNVFTDTGR

-322 ALTVSEEIG
+322 ALKVSEEIG

-336 YDVGMQLKSVPTE
+336 YDVGMQLKSVPTN

-373 DADRMWAMLRDDVS
+373 DADKMWAMLRDDVS
-387 FDQKGKGNGNGAGK
+387 FDKAGK
-401 GGKASAASASEPS
+401 ARASTASGPS
-414 PAPAKAT
+414 PASVKAT

-434 VVNGTAGDEQAA
+434 VVNGSASDERPA
-446 VPQRAAAIVAA
+446 VPRRAAAIVAA
-457 LQREGFTRAVASGQQ
+457 LQQEGFTQAVAASRR

-499 AVGVPS
+499 AVGIPS
-505 SQVRATDDVTTTLII
+505 SQVRATDDVTTTLTI
-520 GSDWREGTTYPEQKA
+520 GSDWREGTAYPKQKA

-541 PETADA
+541 PDSADA

-559 KPYQW
+559 PPYRW

>member
-6 VRESGTRHDSG
+6 VRGGGTRRDAG
-17 GLAQDERPGTAA
+17 GLVQDERPRTGAHAA
-29 PATDGGEGGEGGHGR
+29 GGDDGDNGGPGR
-44 RRGRRRGGG
+44 RSGRRRGGG

-84 NLDKGKRN
+84 NIDKGKRN
-92 SGESDV
+92 AGDSDV
-98 EKTGPNAAG
+98 RKSEPNAAG

-122 SAENVKLGGGR
+122 SAENLKLGGSR
-133 DNIGSKPL
+133 DNVGSKPL

-169 IPKCVDPDTGEE
+169 IPKCTDPDTGET

-201 LATWQNLTGV
+201 LATWQELTGV

-240 NVWDRPLAGE
+240 NVWDRPLPGQG
-250 RGGSGLKLK
+250 GGSGLKLK
-259 SGTHKVEGKQALQW
+259 AGTHNVQGKQALQW

-284 LRAKAQHMYMNSMIR
+284 LRAKAQHMYMNAMIR
-299 TLKEQNVFTDSGR
+299 TLKKQNVFTDTGR

-322 ALTVSEEIG
+322 ALKVSEEIG

-336 YDVGMQLKSVPTE
+336 YDLAMQLKSVPTS

-364 RNHLVPKPE
+364 RNHLVPKPA
-373 DADRMWAMLRDDVS
+373 DADKMWAMIRDDVS
-387 FDQKGKGNGNGAGK
+387 FDK
-401 GGKASAASASEPS
+401 GGKAGKAGKAGKNAEAADGPS
-414 PAPAKAT
+414 PASARAT
-421 GPAAAPAAGLSVT
+421 GPAAAPAEGLSVT
-434 VVNGTAGDEQAA
+434 VVNGTAGEQGAA
-446 VPQRAAAIVAA
+446 VPNRAAAIVAA
-457 LQREGFTRAVASGQQ
+457 LQQEGFVRAVAAQQ
-472 DPHARTQ
+472 QNPQPRTQ
-479 VTYPKS
+479 LTYPKS
-485 TGEQGRANALSVAK
+485 TGEQGRANALSVAE
-499 AVGVPS
+499 AVGIPS
-505 SQVRATDDVTTTLII
+505 GQVRATDDVTTTTLVV
-520 GSDWREGTTYPEQKA
+520 GADWREGTDYPEQEPVK
-535 PEAGDL
+535 AGDL
-541 PETADA
+541 PDSADA
-547 LSADKTECMDVY
+547 LTADKKECMNVY
-559 KPYQW
+559 RPYQW

>member
-6 VRESGTRHDSG
+6 VRGGSTRHDSG

-29 PATDGGEGGEGGHGR
+29 PAGGGDEGGTGGGHGR
-44 RRGRRRGGG
+44 RHGRRRGGG

-61 LVLSVLI
+61 IVLSVLI

-84 NLDKGKRN
+84 NIDKGKRN
-92 SGESDV
+92 AGESDV
-98 EKTGPNAAG
+98 KKTGPNADG

-169 IPKCVDPDTGEE
+169 IPKCIDPDTGET

-190 ESLQRGGPGCT
+190 ETLQRGGPGCT

-240 NVWDRPLAGE
+240 NVWDRPLPGQG
-250 RGGSGLKLK
+250 GGSGLKMK
-259 SGTHKVEGKQALQW
+259 RGTHKVQGKQALQW

-284 LRAKAQHMYMNSMIR
+284 LRAKAQHMYMNAMIR
-299 TLKEQNVFTDSGR
+299 TLKQQNVFTDTGR
-312 LMGLAEAGTK
+312 LMGLAESGTK
-322 ALTVSEEIG
+322 ALKVSEEIG

-336 YDVGMQLKSVPTE
+336 YDVGMQLKSVPTN
-349 RITMTTMPWIEDPLN
+349 RITMTTMPWIEDPLD

-373 DADRMWAMLRDDVS
+373 DADKMWAMLRDDIS
-387 FDQKGKGNGNGAGK
+387 FDKAGK
-401 GGKASAASASEPS
+401 ARAAAASGPS
-414 PAPAKAT
+414 PASAKAT
-421 GPAAAPAAGLSVT
+421 GPAAAPAAGLSVS
-434 VVNGTAGDEQAA
+434 VVNGTASDQQAA
-446 VPQRAAAIVAA
+446 VPGRAAAIVAA
-457 LQREGFTRAVASGQQ
+457 LQQEGFTRAVASGQQ
-472 DPHARTQ
+472 DPHGRTQ

-520 GSDWREGTTYPEQKA
+520 GSDWREGTTYPKQKA

-541 PETADA
+541 PDSADA
-547 LSADKTECMDVY
+547 LSADKKECMNVY